1 MAEEKDN
8 NQQEHSDITDFLRSL
23 KEDEKQSTIGGEGFP
38 FSDNFDIDAFVNQNA
53 AANSQPQPQ
62 LQPQEEDD
70 ISRPKAAVISA
81 EEESDGEELPSAEEY
96 EGGLPEGSYG
106 LEGEES
112 LKEQTIKH
120 LEDKIAELESRFEDV
135 NKEKSFA
142 SAMKAELEDDKEDIQ
157 YVPTAKANDE
167 FFQNISTTIETL
179 KGSLENIVSARLQYE
194 ESLIRQD
201 QSLITRLREKT
212 TRLKAINLAL
222 NSEVKRAKNEKL
234 ENLRRSAEQTKELLS
249 LRMQLTKVE
258 EKARHGDFKLSRLE
272 QQFAVV
278 NAEKLSLD
286 EEIRQVREEKLENLR
301 RSAEQTKQIMTLR
314 LELTRTEEKY
324 KQEEVQTQFL
334 REQLKT
340 VEEQRA
346 ALDGEVYSTRSERED
361 AKRRAAAYERQIQ
374 SLKSDVAR
382 QEETLTASAQEAGA
396 LKEKVLSLESE
407 LQHLQS
413 EKETFQLKTQENLRR
428 LEEMR
433 VKHEQDIEKIRQEQL
448 LEIENIRNQKTQ
460 EAQGVVLELR
470 RAEDKYRQEQ
480 TFVNTLKLQ
489 IESLSADVK
498 NLQTEKSGISAKL
511 SQEIE
516 IIKQGHQAEI
526 DNLQKEYNS
535 SKERLEKEETA
546 YNSLKRQLEN
556 LEKEKYDLNEEIKKV
571 LGERDEALS
580 QNAKYLEEID
590 ALKKDYAQA
599 SSELKDTLTELKNR
613 QQDERQA
620 LEGLKVQ
627 YEEEL
632 AQKDLLGREKIA
644 GLRTKYEEELSRK
657 DIENGEK
664 LSGLKAKYEEDIKQ
678 KDAAGKEAFAKLESR
693 QKELEEALS
702 LIKERENI
710 INLLNGDLSSLEV
723 SRAAVE
729 AEFKKASA
737 ERCDILKQLED
748 RDKELT
754 RYREAYEK
762 EVSALRLEKENQA
775 RVLGDK
781 LSQAQTR
788 LKESEDNVASLKDQI
803 AALEEERTDLNLGTS
818 DVRED
823 NVQKAKKIAEQTEEI
838 LSLRSRLTKAES
850 KFLQD
855 TVLINQLREQF
866 TVMQGS
872 VRVLEQEVSKLKL
885 ENEAVKEDSAAK
897 AREIAALKNEIS
909 KTKEELER
917 ETLNVRNLQAHTS
930 ELKAINSSL
939 DEEIK
944 KAQTEKL
951 SALQK
956 SAEQAKEILVL
967 KEQLERAETGF
978 NSLGFQNGL
987 VSLRKEYEQKV
998 VQLETD
1004 LKDASALCAK
1014 QVKEIQQLRTDNIM
1028 LRNAEEERVRKEE
1041 RFTSLT
1047 KQVETLTEQLEEYKK
1062 KENSATALVKV
1073 KAAALGAQITR
1084 VTQDRDSLKIQL
1096 EQTQKQIKELTERE
1110 KEKQTALSTLKEQ
1123 IDGNDSVIQNLK
1135 REIML
1140 LTAENKN
1147 LKELQKVSQVHQE
1160 VLATQLNKVESESK
1174 KLSTMYGKALLKDT
1188 AAQEEQEDLSV
1199 EEPAQDELRQE
1210 GQEEEPFVKSEFEQR
1225 EEISAEGELSED
1237 LPEETK
1243 KIIRYVRTTTPEG
1256 KKVIK
1261 RIVVRGGG
1269 AQEVS
1274 AFGEKTMRAKAFKPV
1289 ASSITGK
1296 NIPLAQQRAS
1306 TELMRQAAGRA
1317 EEGEQLSL
1325 VDLPEPQPLVEEVN
1339 LGTEEMDLS
1348 AIFKE
1353 DTFTVHQPKTEFKD
1367 TALTNTL
1374 KDTTIKPMAVKAAQ
1388 PELGGMQIDFNQA
1401 DEPIDVPY
1409 AGAQN
1414 VDHSARQHGI
1424 ERKPMGR
1431 VPQSYRESQ
1440 AYSDFL
1446 KKTRSMFF
1454 RIKWSL
1460 FKE

>member
-8 NQQEHSDITDFLRSL
+8 NQQEHSDITDFLKSL

-53 AANSQPQPQ
+53 AINSQPQPQ
-62 LQPQEEDD
+62 LQPQEAAD
-70 ISRPKAAVISA
+70 IPQPKAAVISA
-81 EEESDGEELPSAEEY
+81 EEESAEEEMPSAEEY
-96 EGGLPEGSYG
+96 EGDLPEGSYG

-142 SAMKAELEDDKEDIQ
+142 AAMKAELEDDKEDIQ
-157 YVPTAKANDE
+157 YVPNAKANDE

-212 TRLKAINLAL
+212 TRLKAVNLAL

-234 ENLRRSAEQTKELLS
+234 ESLRRSAEQTKELLS

-324 KQEEVQTQFL
+324 KQEEVQAQFL

-346 ALDGEVYSTRSERED
+346 ALDGEVYSTRAERED
-361 AKRRAAAYERQIQ
+361 AKRKASAYERQIEA
-374 SLKSDVAR
+374 LRSDVAR
-382 QEETLTASAQEAGA
+382 QEEILTASAQEAGT

-407 LQHLQS
+407 LQRIQS

-433 VKHEQDIEKIRQEQL
+433 AKHSQEIEKIRQEQL
-448 LEIENIRNQKTQ
+448 QEIENIKNQKAEET
-460 EAQGVVLELR
+460 QGVVLELR

-489 IESLSADVK
+489 IESLTADVK

-516 IIKQGHQAEI
+516 IIKQSHQAEI

-535 SKERLEKEETA
+535 AVQRLEKEETA
-546 YNSLKRQLEN
+546 YNSLKKQLEN
-556 LEKEKYDLNEEIKKV
+556 IEKEKYNLNEEIKKV
-571 LGERDEALS
+571 LSERDDALS

-590 ALKKDYAQA
+590 ALKKDYAHA
-599 SSELKDTLTELKNR
+599 SAELKDTVVELRNR
-613 QQDERQA
+613 QQDEQQA
-620 LEGLKVQ
+620 LADLKAR

-632 AQKDLLGREKIA
+632 AQKDLLGREKIS

-657 DIENGEK
+657 DSQSNEK
-664 LSGLKAKYEEDIKQ
+664 ISGLKAKYEEDIKQ
-678 KDAAGKEAFAKLESR
+678 KDVVGKEALEKLESK
-693 QKELEEALS
+693 QKELDEALS
-702 LIKERENI
+702 LIKERENT
-710 INLLNGDLSSLEV
+710 INLLNSDLSSLEEV
-723 SRAAVE
+723 RAAVE

-737 ERCDILKQLED
+737 ERCDILKQFED
-748 RDKELT
+748 KDKELT

-762 EVSALRLEKENQA
+762 EVLALRLEKENQA
-775 RVLGDK
+775 KVLGDK
-781 LSQAQTR
+781 LSSAQMR
-788 LKESEDNVASLKDQI
+788 LKESEDTVASLKDQI
-803 AALEEERTDLNLGTS
+803 ASLEEERTDLNLGTS

-838 LSLRSRLTKAES
+838 LSLRSQLTKAES

-872 VRVLEQEVSKLKL
+872 VRVLGQEVSKLKL
-885 ENEAVKEDSAAK
+885 ENEAVREDSAAK
-897 AREIAALKNEIS
+897 AREISALKNEIS
-909 KTKEELER
+909 KTKEELEQ
-917 ETLNVRNLQAHTS
+917 ETLNVRNLQAHTT

-944 KAQTEKL
+944 KVQAEKL

-956 SAEQAKEILVL
+956 SAEQTKEILVL

-1041 RFTSLT
+1041 RFSSLT
-1047 KQVETLTEQLEEYKK
+1047 KQVQTLTEQLEEYKN
-1062 KENSATALVKV
+1062 KESSATALVKV

-1084 VTQDRDSLKIQL
+1084 VTQDRDSLKTQL
-1096 EQTQKQIKELTERE
+1096 EQTHKQIEELTERE
-1110 KEKQTALSTLKEQ
+1110 KEKQTAFNVLKEQ
-1123 IDGNDSVIQNLK
+1123 IDSNDSVIENLK
-1135 REIML
+1135 HEIML

-1174 KLSTMYGKALLKDT
+1174 KLSTMYGKTLLKDM
-1188 AAQEEQEDLSV
+1188 ADNEQEEQE
-1199 EEPAQDELRQE
+1199 EQGE
-1210 GQEEEPFVKSEFEQR
+1210 QEEQAETEEQTALKSEFMSGGGFASQ
-1225 EEISAEGELSED
+1225 SASSED

-1261 RIVVRGGG
+1261 RIVVKGGG

-1289 ASSITGK
+1289 SSSITGK
-1296 NIPLAQQRAS
+1296 NMPLTPQRAS
-1306 TELMRQAAGRA
+1306 TELMRQAAVRT
-1317 EEGEQLSL
+1317 EEQEQLSL

-1348 AIFKE
+1348 AIFNE

-1374 KDTTIKPMAVKAAQ
+1374 KDTTIKPMALKATQ
-1388 PELGGMQIDFNQA
+1388 PDLRDTQFAPNDTEAA
-1401 DEPIDVPY
+1401 DNIAPY
-1409 AGAQN
+1409 GAAEGI
-1414 VDHSARQHGI
+1414 DHSVRQHGI
-1424 ERKPMGR
+1424 ERKPVGR